1 MAQPILWTTNH
12 PFSDHNIVNF
22 GLLLHYQ
29 IWTLFVAFWT
39 EDYPIENPFCGLGL
53 ETLIQLHGHPESTLV
68 SNHHFYPNQIWTLF
82 VAFGWRHFARR
93 PLDWH
98 ATTMRT
104 TLTYFANPSRG
115 SALRRISGCMDNWTS
130 RINIGLLPSFPSKS
144 GHSTIDTIHHS
155 IEVPR
160 PNGLATTC
168 STVENPSMVWSLT
181 TTYFRTTEISD
192 SRF

>member
-22 GLLLHYQ
+22 GSLLHYQ

-53 ETLIQLHGHPESTLV
+53 ETLIQLHEHPESTLV

-115 SALRRISGCMDNWTS
+115 SALRRLSGCVDIQNQHWT
-130 RINIGLLPSFPSKS
+130 P
-144 GHSTIDTIHHS
+144 TIIFTLIWTLYHRHHS

-160 PNGLATTC
+160 PIGLATTC

-181 TTYFRTTEISD
+181 TTYFRTTKISD